1 MIYKMEL
8 EAGDYSSDLN
18 RTILP
23 IRDVSFNNVPIK
35 ASVLLPGPANLWTT
49 AVEFKQVDHLGLRG
63 SKRTILVVW
72 RVNTVQDLKG
82 LAHVARP

>member
-8 EAGDYSSDLN
+8 EADDYSSDLN
-18 RTILP
+18 RTLLS

-49 AVEFKQVDHLGLRG
+49 AVEYKHLDQLGLRG
-63 SKRTILVVW
+63 SKRTNTVVW
-72 RVNTVQDLKG
+72 RVNTV
-82 LAHVARP
+82 